1 MAAQQLAC
9 EPDIRKKVR
18 KEFEN
23 GALIST
29 KLTKKGE
36 KFIDEDHALSQMRF
50 LEDKPIRTLERS
62 QFIQLVQGEQEKF
75 IELKIYLK
83 KEDSQ
88 YIIDSNG
95 IPEQVDQIADNLIQL
110 YWKDQHDLISK
121 KWNEERKKLILE
133 LLNNI
138 LYPNLIKKL
147 KLKLIEEAEDGI
159 IAQCREKF
167 KGTI

>member
-1 MAAQQLAC
+1 M
-9 EPDIRKKVR
+9 
-18 KEFEN
+18 
-23 GALIST
+23 
-29 KLTKKGE
+29 
-36 KFIDEDHALSQMRF
+36 
-50 LEDKPIRTLERS
+50 
-62 QFIQLVQGEQEKF
+62 
-75 IELKIYLK
+75 KIYLK

-138 LYPNLIKKL
+138 LYPNIIKKL
-147 KLKLIEEAEDGI
+147 KLKLIDEAEDGI

-167 KGTI
+167 KGNSHI

>member
-1 MAAQQLAC
+1 
-9 EPDIRKKVR
+9 
-18 KEFEN
+18 
-23 GALIST
+23 
-29 KLTKKGE
+29 
-36 KFIDEDHALSQMRF
+36 MRF

-147 KLKLIEEAEDGI
+147 KLKRSRS
-159 IAQCREKF
+159 Q
-167 KGTI
+167 T

>member
-1 MAAQQLAC
+1 M
-9 EPDIRKKVR
+9 KVQ
-18 KEFEN
+18 FEN
-23 GALIST
+23 
-29 KLTKKGE
+29 
-36 KFIDEDHALSQMRF
+36 LS
-50 LEDKPIRTLERS
+50 KPIRTLQRS
-62 QFIQLVQGEQEKF
+62 QFIQLIQGEQEKF

-138 LYPNLIKKL
+138 LYPNIIKKL
-147 KLKLIEEAEDGI
+147 KLKLIDEAEDGI

-167 KGTI
+167 KGNSQKLQLYGVYQRIRHFACVRAYLIFRYHQTRSNNQFECNGCRQ